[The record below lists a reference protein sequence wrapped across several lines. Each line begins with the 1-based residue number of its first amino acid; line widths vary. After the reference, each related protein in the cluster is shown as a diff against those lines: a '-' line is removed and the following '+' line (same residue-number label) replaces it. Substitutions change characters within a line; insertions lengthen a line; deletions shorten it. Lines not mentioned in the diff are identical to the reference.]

1 MKYFFALSFLLFT
14 TILSAQ
20 NVQSPDQ
27 FLGYRLG
34 TKFTRHHRIVEYFN
48 YVASA
53 QPNMVKIEK
62 FGETNE
68 GRDLILAVI
77 ASPENLQKLEDI
89 RKNNLRLTGML
100 NDTVLA
106 TTQAPA
112 VVWLSYNVH
121 GNEPSSSEAAMQTL
135 YELINPNNQQAKN
148 WLQNTVVIIDPCV
161 NPDGRDR
168 YVNWYNTTVG
178 KDFNADPQSREHNE
192 PWPGGRSNH
201 YNFDLN
207 RDWAWQT
214 QIEMQQLLKVYN
226 EWMPQVHV
234 DYHEQGY
241 NSPYYFAPAA
251 EPYHEVITQWQ
262 RDFQIIIGKNN
273 AKYFDENGW
282 LFFTKEEFD
291 LFYPSYGDTYPT
303 FNGAIG
309 MTFEQ
314 AGIGA
319 GLGIVT
325 DDDGDTLTLVDRIKH
340 HITTGLSTIEVSSKH
355 AQQLLDEYKKFFDDN
370 RNAKNAIYKTYILT
384 SNDENKILAVK
395 NLLDK
400 NKIEYGTVK
409 NDKVNGY
416 RYFTGKEESLQ
427 LNNFTIAISAYQSK
441 SSLVRVLFEPNSKL
455 NDSATYDIT
464 AWSIPYVYGV
474 EGVASKEKLP
484 LQNFSSPQNKISVP
498 GATYGYIIPYH
509 SFNTMQ
515 ALAFLLKNNIK
526 VRVADKPFIDNN
538 VRYERGTLVVLKTGN
553 TNSNWVGLV
562 QQAATKYNVQL
573 QIVNSG
579 FADKGVDFGSSD
591 IRFIHTPHLAMLT
604 GEQVSSTDAG
614 EVWNYFEQDLDYPI
628 TLINANDFG
637 RINLKNYNV
646 LIMPDGYYRF
656 LSDKSLN
663 DKLKTFVHDG
673 GRIIAM
679 QNAVAQLAKNDW
691 GIKLKDDKPDDSNK
705 TNDDY
710 ADIKKYADEE
720 RNDLSNFIP
729 GAIYKVNLDTTH
741 PLAYGFDDNYF
752 ALKLDGNAYEFL
764 KDGWNVGTI
773 KKNNLSEG
781 FVGYKIKSKLKDG
794 TLIGSI
800 NIDNGQFVFIADN
813 PIFRQFWY
821 NGKQLLANAVFLE
834 K

>member
-34 TKFTRHHRIVEYFN
+34 TKFTRHHRIIEYFN
-48 YVASA
+48 YAASA

-68 GRDLILAVI
+68 GRDLILAFI

-100 NDTVLA
+100 NDGIQA
-106 TTQAPA
+106 TTQTPA

-135 YELINPNNQQAKN
+135 YELINPNNQQTKN
-148 WLQNTVVIIDPCV
+148 WLQNTVVIIDPCI

-168 YVNWYNTTVG
+168 YINWYNATAG
-178 KDFNADPQSREHNE
+178 KDFSADPQSREHNE

-251 EPYHEVITQWQ
+251 EPYHEAITQWQ
-262 RDFQIIIGKNN
+262 RDFQTIIGKNN

-325 DDDGDTLTLVDRIKH
+325 NDGDTLTLVDRIKH

-370 RNAKNAIYKTYILT
+370 RTAKNAIYKTYILT
-384 SNDENKILAVK
+384 SNEENKILAVK
-395 NLLDK
+395 SLLDK

-409 NDKVNGY
+409 GNKVNGY
-416 RYFTGKEESLQ
+416 NYFTGKEESLQ
-427 LNNFTIAISAYQSK
+427 LNDFTIAISAYQPK
-441 SSLVRVLFEPNSKL
+441 CSLVRVLFEPNSKL

-474 EGVASKEKLP
+474 EGVALKEKIP
-484 LQNFSSPQNKISVP
+484 LQNFSSSRNKISVP
-498 GATYGYIIPYH
+498 DATYGYIIPYH

-526 VRVADKPFIDNN
+526 VRVADKPFTENN
-538 VRYERGTLVVLKTGN
+538 TLYERGTLVVLKTGN
-553 TNSNWVGLV
+553 TNGNWVGLV
-562 QQAATKYNVQL
+562 QQAAIKYNVQP

-591 IRFIHTPHLAMLT
+591 IRFVHTPHVAVLT

-628 TLINANDFG
+628 TLINANDFN
-637 RINLKNYNV
+637 RISLKNYNV

-656 LSDKSLN
+656 LNDKSLN
-663 DKLKTFVHDG
+663 DKLKTFVRDG
-673 GRIIAM
+673 GRLIAM

-691 GIKLKDDKPDDSNK
+691 GIKQKEDKPDDSNK
-705 TNDDY
+705 TNDEY
-710 ADIKKYADEE
+710 ADLKKYADEE

-729 GAIYKVNLDTTH
+729 GAIYKVELDTTH
-741 PLAYGFDDNYF
+741 PLAYGFDDSYF
-752 ALKLDGNAYEFL
+752 TLKLDGNAYEFL
-764 KDGWNVGTI
+764 KDGWNVGII

-781 FVGYKIKSKLKDG
+781 FVGYKVKSKLKDG

-800 NIDNGQFVFIADN
+800 NIDNGQLVFIADN